1 MSRTFAIKIAKLA
14 LRLLPAYPEADYKP
28 VDQITDDVAMR
39 LARAA
44 YDDEL
49 ESGCGFLDYF
59 DGKAKPSGEMI
70 LDLGCG
76 FGGRT
81 LAYQRVTGG
90 QLVGLEID
98 SRMAAPALRFT
109 RSMESAEASTRAS
122 FAAGVGEAL
131 PFVDDSFDAVLSYDV
146 LEHVQ
151 DPRKTLA
158 EVFRVLKTGGVFLAV
173 FPPYFHPKGSHLEG
187 YASRLPYANLFFS
200 SRTLLSAIDELLDER
215 GDGYRPQ
222 PLRPGDRLYGLNGL
236 TIRKFRK
243 RTYAS
248 GFEVLSLDLLPLLNK
263 LIRQYDK
270 WKMQYYEWV
279 FRPLSRV
286 PLLQELFTHRVV
298 AILRK
303 PRHRVREVAGPLKPS
318 TLPPESRSS
327 GDIQCR
333 TPRVTASS
341 SLAELFR

>member
-1 MSRTFAIKIAKLA
+1 MLRTFAIKIAKLA
-14 LRLLPAYPEADYKP
+14 LRSLPAYPEADYRP

-44 YDDEL
+44 YDDEI
-49 ESGCGFLDYF
+49 ESGCGFLNYF
-59 DGKAKPSGEMI
+59 YGKGQPSGEMI

-81 LAYQRVTGG
+81 LAYQCVTGG
-90 QLVGLEID
+90 HLVGLEID

-109 RSMESAEASTRAS
+109 RSMESAGGSPGAS

-131 PFVDDSFDAVLSYDV
+131 PFAGDSFDAVLSYDV

-158 EVFRVLKTGGVFLAV
+158 EVFRVLKSGGVFLAV

-200 SRTLLSAIDELLDER
+200 SRTLLGAIDELLDER

-243 RTYAS
+243 MTDGS
-248 GFEVLSLDLLPLLNK
+248 EFEVLSLELLPLLNK
-263 LIRQYDK
+263 LIRQYQK
-270 WKMQYYEWV
+270 LKMQYYAWV

-298 AILRK
+298 AVLRK
-303 PRHRVREVAGPLKPS
+303 PQRPA
-318 TLPPESRSS
+318 SR
-327 GDIQCR
+327 R
-333 TPRVTASS
+333 
-341 SLAELFR
+341 

>member
-1 MSRTFAIKIAKLA
+1 MLRTFAKKIAKLA

-44 YDDEL
+44 YDDEI
-49 ESGCGFLDYF
+49 ESGCGFLNYF
-59 DGKAKPSGEMI
+59 DGKMKPSGEMI

-90 QLVGLEID
+90 QVVGLEID

-109 RSMESAEASTRAS
+109 RSLESAAESARGLISAS

-131 PFVDDSFDAVLSYDV
+131 PFADDSFDAVLSYDV
-146 LEHVQ
+146 LEHVR
-151 DPRKTLA
+151 DPGKTLA
-158 EVFRVLKTGGVFLAV
+158 EVYRVLKTGGVLLAV

-200 SRTLLSAIDELLDER
+200 SRTLLSAIDELLEER

-236 TIRKFRK
+236 TIRTFL
-243 RTYAS
+243 TITNS
-248 GFEVLSLDLLPLLNK
+248 SEFEVVSLEFLPLLNK
-263 LIRQYDK
+263 LIRQYQRFG
-270 WKMQYYEWV
+270 MQYYAWI

-286 PLLQELFTHRVV
+286 PLLRELFTHRVV

-303 PRHRVREVAGPLKPS
+303 PQRPAYQR
-318 TLPPESRSS
+318 
-327 GDIQCR
+327 
-333 TPRVTASS
+333 
-341 SLAELFR
+341 

>member
-1 MSRTFAIKIAKLA
+1 MLRTIAIKIAKLA
-14 LRLLPAYPEADYKP
+14 LRLLPAYPEADYRP
-28 VDQITDDVAMR
+28 IDQITDDVAMR

-44 YDDEL
+44 YEDES

-59 DGKAKPSGEMI
+59 DAGLKPSGEMI

-81 LAYQRVTGG
+81 LAYRRTTGG
-90 QLVGLEID
+90 HCVGLEID
-98 SRMAAPALRFT
+98 ARMAAPALRFARAMGAT
-109 RSMESAEASTRAS
+109 DAS

-131 PFVDDSFDAVLSYDV
+131 PFENDSFDAVLSYDV

-158 EVFRVLKTGGVFLAV
+158 EVCRVLKPGGLFLAV

-200 SRTLLSAIDELLDER
+200 SKTLLSAIDELLEER
-215 GDGYRPQ
+215 GEGYRPQ

-236 TIRKFRK
+236 TIRRLRRMLK
-243 RTYAS
+243 RS
-248 GFEVLSLDLLPLLNK
+248 EFEVVSLDLLPLLNK
-263 LIRQYDK
+263 MIRQYDK
-270 WKMQYYEWV
+270 WKMQYYAWV

-286 PLLQELFTHRVV
+286 PMLQESFTHRVV
-298 AILRK
+298 LVLRK
-303 PRHRVREVAGPLKPS
+303 PQRLV
-318 TLPPESRSS
+318 
-327 GDIQCR
+327 
-333 TPRVTASS
+333 
-341 SLAELFR
+341 

>member
-1 MSRTFAIKIAKLA
+1 MSTLATNLATRIAKLA

-28 VDQITDDVAMR
+28 VDQITDEVAMR

-59 DGKAKPSGEMI
+59 QGKAKPSGAMI

-90 QLVGLEID
+90 QLAGLEID
-98 SRMAAPALRFT
+98 SRMAAPALRFA
-109 RSMESAEASTRAS
+109 RSMESEGASTSASTSAS

-158 EVFRVLKTGGVFLAV
+158 EVFRVLKTDGVFLAV

-243 RTYAS
+243 ITYAS

-263 LIRQYDK
+263 LIRQYEK
-270 WKMQYYEWV
+270 FKMQYYAWV

-303 PRHRVREVAGPLKPS
+303 PQRPAPRRGSPA
-318 TLPPESRSS
+318 SR
-327 GDIQCR
+327 G
-333 TPRVTASS
+333 A
-341 SLAELFR
+341 

>member
-1 MSRTFAIKIAKLA
+1 MLRTFAIKIAKLA
-14 LRLLPAYPEADYKP
+14 LRLLPAYPEADYRP

-44 YDDEL
+44 YDDEI
-49 ESGCGFLDYF
+49 ESGCGFLNYF

-90 QLVGLEID
+90 KLVGLEID

-109 RSMESAEASTRAS
+109 RSMESAEGPAIAS

-151 DPRKTLA
+151 DPRRTLA
-158 EVFRVLKTGGVFLAV
+158 EVLRVLKTGGVFLAV

-243 RTYAS
+243 LANGS
-248 GFEVLSLDLLPLLNK
+248 EFEVLSLELLPLLNK

-270 WKMQYYEWV
+270 WKMQYYAWV

-286 PLLQELFTHRVV
+286 PFLQELFTHRVV
-298 AILRK
+298 AVLRK
-303 PRHRVREVAGPLKPS
+303 PQRPA
-318 TLPPESRSS
+318 SR
-327 GDIQCR
+327 R
-333 TPRVTASS
+333 
-341 SLAELFR
+341 

>member
-1 MSRTFAIKIAKLA
+1 MSTFAANLAKRIAKLA
-14 LRLLPAYPEADYKP
+14 LRLLPAYPEADYRP
-28 VDQITDDVAMR
+28 LDQITDDVAMR

-44 YDDEL
+44 CEDES

-59 DGKAKPSGEMI
+59 DGKAKPTGEMI

-90 QLVGLEID
+90 HCVGLEID
-98 SRMAAPALRFT
+98 TRMAAPALRFA
-109 RSMESAEASTRAS
+109 RSIRATTGATDAS

-131 PFVDDSFDAVLSYDV
+131 PFAGDSFDAVLCYDV
-146 LEHVQ
+146 IEHVQ

-158 EVFRVLKTGGVFLAV
+158 EVYRVLKAGGLFLAV

-200 SRTLLSAIDELLDER
+200 SRILLSAIDELLEER

-236 TIRKFRK
+236 TIRSFR
-243 RTYAS
+243 RMLNS
-248 GFEVLSLDLLPLLNK
+248 SEFEVLSLEFLPLLNK
-263 LIRQYDK
+263 MIRQYDK
-270 WKMQYYEWV
+270 WKMQYYAWV
-279 FRPLSRV
+279 FYPLSRV
-286 PLLQELFTHRVV
+286 PWLQELFTHRVV
-298 AILRK
+298 AVLRK
-303 PRHRVREVAGPLKPS
+303 PQRLGSP
-318 TLPPESRSS
+318 
-327 GDIQCR
+327 
-333 TPRVTASS
+333 
-341 SLAELFR
+341 

>member
-1 MSRTFAIKIAKLA
+1 MLRTLAIKIAKLA
-14 LRLLPAYPEADYKP
+14 LRLLPAYPEADYRP

-44 YDDEL
+44 YDDEI
-49 ESGCGFLDYF
+49 ESGCGFLNYF
-59 DGKAKPSGEMI
+59 DGKIKPSGEMI

-90 QLVGLEID
+90 HLVGLEID

-109 RSMESAEASTRAS
+109 RSISTGESTGAS

-131 PFVDDSFDAVLSYDV
+131 PFADDSFDAVLSYDV

-200 SRTLLSAIDELLDER
+200 SRTLLSAIDELLEER

-236 TIRKFRK
+236 TIRRL
-243 RTYAS
+243 RRILNS
-248 GFEVLSLDLLPLLNK
+248 LDFEVLSLELLPLLNK
-263 LIRQYDK
+263 LIRQYQRL
-270 WKMQYYEWV
+270 KMQYYAWV
-279 FRPLSRV
+279 FQPLSRV

-298 AILRK
+298 AVLRK
-303 PRHRVREVAGPLKPS
+303 PR
-318 TLPPESRSS
+318 LPV
-327 GDIQCR
+327 
-333 TPRVTASS
+333 TPR
-341 SLAELFR
+341 